1 MGLDEADTARAF
13 VKSTGDGVLIELG
26 SVVGT
31 VRYAIGL
38 QKRAAEPRPISQ
50 GFAKS
55 PQKNIRPL
63 RGRLLQPDTYD
74 TYVQTPPLRLRSL
87 CTSHRWAIAI

>member
-13 VKSTGDGVLIELG
+13 VKTTGDGVLIELG

-38 QKRAAEPRPISQ
+38 QKQAAEPPANKPGVRQIPPEEYPAS
-50 GFAKS
+50 ARATTPARHLWCK
-55 PQKNIRPL
+55 
-63 RGRLLQPDTYD
+63 RLHYG
-74 TYVQTPPLRLRSL
+74 
-87 CTSHRWAIAI
+87 